1 MIFIFLIKSFIL
13 LLTVIFKYDF
23 YIFTELFISITITQ
37 YRGEFYYSLQRI
49 EKVQSPLESIIQFS
63 IQLKKHS

>member
-13 LLTVIFKYDF
+13 LLTATFKYDF